1 MKGLHLCY
9 SYLVKLY
16 ICILSIC
23 ELNLCAL
30 STLRRCKC
38 CLLLHRTLTYF
49 IRVSITVWLTS
60 CLTGLDLTKLKNIY
74 IIKHKQSN
82 WILSSQTG
90 GQPYSDTSP
99 DEVSECSKCL
109 HTLYIGF
116 VETFL
121 SLWHIFW
128 YQTTTIGSSY
138 SVKLSCKCTTLFLD
152 RCPPF

>member
-99 DEVSECSKCL
+99 DEVSECSL
-109 HTLYIGF
+109 AATTAADFRQIFPILNGGF
-116 VETFL
+116 L
-121 SLWHIFW
+121 IFFASENPLLAGEER
-128 YQTTTIGSSY
+128 QRQM
-138 SVKLSCKCTTLFLD
+138 KNKK
-152 RCPPF
+152 

>member
-99 DEVSECSKCL
+99 DEVSECSLAATTAADFRQIFPILNGGFLIFFCL
-109 HTLYIGF
+109 RKSP
-116 VETFL
+116 L
-121 SLWHIFW
+121 SWRRK
-128 YQTTTIGSSY
+128 TAANE
-138 SVKLSCKCTTLFLD
+138 K
-152 RCPPF
+152 